1 MPNLSDEQREKLLAI
16 NKRLATI
23 NPEIDNILNNLIE
36 SDGSIYRHTFI
47 VLSHKICKEL
57 TAHWLNKSGVTGFN
71 AKKIEQIVVAI
82 KTLQKGKL
90 ITVNK
95 NTQIKV
101 GKQYA
106 KLFVL
111 E

>member
-1 MPNLSDEQREKLLAI
+1 MSNS
-16 NKRLATI
+16 
-23 NPEIDNILNNLIE
+23 
-36 SDGSIYRHTFI
+36 
-47 VLSHKICKEL
+47 VLQQLHFL
-57 TAHWLNKSGVTGFN
+57 MVGFN